1 MHIAINAQ
9 LLNTAHTYRGA
20 GVSNYSQNL
29 LTALGRSGAKHRFT
43 AFLNDPN
50 FHAEGVDLVRTLW
63 PAHLP
68 PIRILWEQTALPLAL
83 SQEGADLVHGLVNV
97 LPLVARI
104 PGVVTVH
111 DLSFIHM
118 PEKFPPAKRFYLE
131 RLCRA
136 SVARAR
142 RIIAVSR
149 QTADDLVRSFGV
161 KADRIEVVYNG
172 VASHFWARPE
182 PETMKGIGTERWT
195 PGVHTFESPA
205 DGGQPPLADVEG
217 PFLLY
222 VGTLEPRKNL
232 VRLVEAFARWRRQR
246 PAARDIH
253 LVLAGAKGWY
263 YEEIFQ
269 QVQDLGLQ
277 QMVHFPGFVPSDELP
292 GWYRAATAFVY
303 PSLFE
308 GFGLPVAEAMACG
321 TPVICSDAASLREV
335 AGDAALIVPAEDA
348 NAWVAA
354 LDTFFSQA
362 TLADDLRRRGLRRA
376 RMFTWERAAAET
388 IAVYESAAY

>member
-1 MHIAINAQ
+1 MHVVINAQ

-29 LTALGRSGAKHRFT
+29 LSALGQAGSRHRFT
-43 AFLNDPN
+43 AFLSDPA
-50 FHAEGVDLVRTLW
+50 FQAEGVTLVRTRW

-68 PIRILWEQTALPLAL
+68 PARILWEQTALPWAL
-83 SQEGADLVHGLVNV
+83 RRQDAALVHGLVNV
-97 LPLVARI
+97 LPLATSV

-136 SVARAR
+136 SAARAR

-149 QTADDLVRSFGV
+149 QTADDLVRCFGV

-172 VASHFWARPE
+172 VAAHFRPE
-182 PETMKGIGTERWT
+182 
-195 PGVHTFESPA
+195 A
-205 DGGQPPLADVEG
+205 DRVEMGPPRSLVEVDR

-232 VRLVEAFARWRRQR
+232 VRLVEAFARWRQGR
-246 PAARDIH
+246 PSAREVQ

-269 QVQDLGLQ
+269 QVQALELQ
-277 QMVHFPGFVPSDELP
+277 EVVRFPGFIPTEELP
-292 GWYRAATAFVY
+292 GWYRAAAAFVY

-308 GFGLPVAEAMACG
+308 GFGLPVVEAMACG

-335 AGDAALIVPAEDA
+335 AGDAALIAPAEDVD
-348 NAWVAA
+348 AWVAG
-354 LDTFFSQA
+354 LDAFFTQPG
-362 TLADDLRRRGLRRA
+362 LADDLRRRGLERA
-376 RMFTWERAAAET
+376 SRFTWERAAAET
-388 IAVYESAAY
+388 IAVYEAAVRAERR